1 MATPRKDPVDS
12 PAGHLEAFAQEAIH
26 VARKA
31 RVHRKN
37 LASDNFYGNK
47 LAQLRTDAANAFREL
62 TSQSAGDTSA
72 LAELIEAIFAPH
84 TSREERLTAFREFS
98 FALRTTW
105 KQSSGPTVGRAEP
118 SLFPLTILAQA
129 KRGYLMSV
137 GNQMNG
143 CFAQGWHDA
152 CAVMMRRLLEITI
165 IEAFEHNGIAAKIQ
179 DAKGDYLHLSDL
191 ISRALGEPT
200 LRLSRNTKKYLPQLR
215 DVGHLSAHGRT
226 YHARRE
232 DIERVQFGCRVVIE
246 EFLQRAELL

>member
-1 MATPRKDPVDS
+1 MAAPRKDPVDS
-12 PAGHLEAFAQEAIH
+12 PAGHLEVFAQDAIH

-72 LAELIEAIFAPH
+72 LAELIEAIFAPN
-84 TSREERLTAFREFS
+84 TLAGSRLTAFRELSFS
-98 FALRTTW
+98 LRTTW
-105 KQSSGPTVGRAEP
+105 KQSSGPAVGRTDP

-143 CFAQGWHDA
+143 CFAQGWYDG

-165 IEAFEHNGIAAKIQ
+165 IEAFERNGIAEKIQ
-179 DAKGDYLHLSDL
+179 DAKGDYRHLSDL
-191 ISRALGEPT
+191 IGRALSEPT
-200 LRLSRNTKKYLPQLR
+200 LRLSRNARKYLPQLR

-232 DIERVQFGCRVVIE
+232 DIERIQFGCRVVIE
-246 EFLQRAELL
+246 EFLQRAGLL